1 MKLVH
6 PDFYCQI
13 ELTENRIPVIIF
25 ESPNRLLNFISQLK
39 AQMDGY
45 EGEWVLSENG
55 TILDVSKT
63 CELIIDLFSLDMNQ
77 KKLTSALYHRLE
89 RELLSSELLPEWNS
103 FYSVLSNFT
112 EKVFALSEYHLNYRE
127 TLDVRDFLKFMN
139 VSFEDSSED
148 LLERVIDYMALSS
161 AIVGTSLFI
170 LCNAKSFF
178 DDTQLTYLYEQA
190 FYKKFYLLLIESRGL
205 NEKNELEDV
214 IIIDNDDCVIR
225 LNHVK

>member
-6 PDFYCQI
+6 PDFLCQI
-13 ELTENRIPVIIF
+13 ELIENRVSVIIF
-25 ESPNRLLNFISQLK
+25 ESPNRLMDFISQIK
-39 AQMDGY
+39 AQIDGQ

-55 TILDVSKT
+55 TILNMSKT
-63 CELIIDLFSLDMNQ
+63 CELIIDLFALDMNQ
-77 KKLTSALYHRLE
+77 RKLTSALYQRLE
-89 RELLSSELLPEWNS
+89 KDLLSSELLSEWNS

-112 EKVFALSEYHLNYRE
+112 EKIFSLSEYHLDYRE
-127 TLDVRDFLKFMN
+127 MLDVRDFLKFMD

-148 LLERVIDYMALSS
+148 LLDKVIDYMALSS
-161 AIVGTSLFI
+161 SVVGTSLFI

-190 FYKKFYLLLIESRGL
+190 FYKKFHLLLIESHVS
-205 NEKNELEDV
+205 NVNNELEDV
-214 IIIDNDDCVIR
+214 IIIDKDDCVIH